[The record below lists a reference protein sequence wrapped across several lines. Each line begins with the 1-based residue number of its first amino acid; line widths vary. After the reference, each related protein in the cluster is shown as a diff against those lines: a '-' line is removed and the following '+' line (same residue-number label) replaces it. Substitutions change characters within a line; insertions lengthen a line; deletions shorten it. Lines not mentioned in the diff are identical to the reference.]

1 MFHCFHFCN
10 KQNRTSLFDISS
22 LGSMYIGNIVVWKH
36 HLHLETKNVYR
47 NHTLDIGNIIWI
59 LETYEL
65 DWKHI
70 QKFYIIWYS
79 TYWKQ
84 HFRLETHIY
93 WKHNETSLTGSHV
106 KYEGDPFLVQK
117 IVYDHGFK
125 YTMSRKVYDKK
136 GLCISHHNA
145 QTILTILDWKY
156 TIILFTNMRII

>member
-1 MFHCFHFCN
+1 ME
-10 KQNRTSLFDISS
+10 T
-22 LGSMYIGNIVVWKH
+22 YIGNIVIWKH
-36 HLHLETKNVYR
+36 RLHLETYSA
-47 NHTLDIGNIIWI
+47 
-59 LETYEL
+59 Y
-65 DWKHI
+65 WKH
-70 QKFYIIWYS
+70 
-79 TYWKQ
+79 

-145 QTILTILDWKY
+145 QTILTILD
-156 TIILFTNMRII
+156 